1 MLSLNHKMTTVVLL
15 AKLTHNT
22 MLKTFFVAFL
32 LNSLAL
38 TAQTARVTSERIGLV
53 LVAETHDGFAVAT
66 DGAQFN
72 ADGTSSEVQKLFQVG
87 KYGAIALAG
96 NVSVQDPVD
105 RPVREE
111 VNVSRIAKSWLDSHP
126 DADLSR
132 ANTEINTLISQTLTK
147 FFSTRKP
154 GAQAGKYIFSIVSVG
169 PLEGKPL
176 VEATKYFT
184 PLARGKAVRTEKLL
198 VKLKRG
204 GIWNQGS
211 RTVVEELTSGQSPAL
226 KEFKAEAP
234 VKHFRSSAA
243 QDLSAQDFINLFD
256 VILRASESDAGKKLD
271 RMSPIVTPPNRLAI
285 VSTKDGFAWKK

>member
-1 MLSLNHKMTTVVLL
+1 
-15 AKLTHNT
+15 
-22 MLKTFFVAFL
+22 MLKIIVFACL
-32 LNSLAL
+32 LSSLAF
-38 TAQTARVTSERIGLV
+38 AQETSVIARVAPERIGLV

-87 KYGAIALAG
+87 KYGAIAFAG

-126 DADLSR
+126 DASLTT
-132 ANTEINTLISQTLTK
+132 ANSEINGLVSQTLTK
-147 FFSTRKP
+147 FFATRNP
-154 GAQAGKYIFSIVSVG
+154 GAQAGKYIFSIVTVG
-169 PLEGKPL
+169 PVEGKPL

-184 PLARGKAVRTEKLL
+184 PSARGKAARAEKLV

-211 RTVVEELTSGQSPAL
+211 RTVVEELTSGRSPAL
-226 KEFKAEAP
+226 KEFKAEPP
-234 VKHFRSSAA
+234 VKKFRSSAA

-256 VILRASESDAGKKLD
+256 VILRAAESKAAKKLD
-271 RMSPIVTPPNRLAI
+271 RNAPVVAPPNRLAI
-285 VSTKDGFAWKK
+285 VSEKDGFVWKK